1 MDDFVD
7 VLAIDWAATLADD
20 VSAVFFGTFD
30 DTFGCDLSRFWP
42 TLLTAP
48 DERIG
53 SADERA
59 SVRLAGTAARLRER
73 SARTLADGAAGGLTR
88 PREAT
93 EAAGLDWRAARSPRA
108 AVGIWTSGDTPAREP
123 GRDAPAAGTCGR
135 LPCRWPG
142 TGVIGNSNK
151 SSPRSPGGGATSRA

>member
-7 VLAIDWAATLADD
+7 DLAIDGAATLADD
-20 VSAVFFGTFD
+20 VSAVLLGPFD
-30 DTFGCDLSRFWP
+30 DTFAGDLSRFWL

-59 SVRLAGTAARLRER
+59 SARLAGTAARLRER

-93 EAAGLDWRAARSPRA
+93 EAAELGWRAAR
-108 AVGIWTSGDTPAREP
+108 WTSGDTPAREP